1 MTRSDRWIGGLFLVL
16 GLLIAREAG
25 KLEFVSSYGAGSG
38 FFPYWL
44 GVAIVVLGAVIT
56 ALGTRSSIASLAGQ
70 LAGAEIKQKAL
81 TYGGIIGFVVGLP
94 LLGFVTSLTLLVGF
108 LLKLE
113 GENWLIL
120 CAVALASGIGFYL
133 FFIRL
138 LAVDLPIGPLG
149 F

>member
-1 MTRSDRWIGGLFLVL
+1 MTRSDRWIGGLFLLL
-16 GLLIAREAG
+16 GIFIAREAT

-44 GVAIVVLGAVIT
+44 GVAIGTLGAAIA
-56 ALGTRSSIASLAGQ
+56 ALGMRSAIPSLAGQ
-70 LAGAEIKQKAL
+70 MTNAEIRRKAL
-81 TYGGIIGFVVGLP
+81 AYGGIIGFVVGLP
-94 LLGFVTSLTLLVGF
+94 FLGFATALALLVGF

-113 GENWLIL
+113 GEGWRSL
-120 CAVALASGIGFYL
+120 CAMALASGIGFYL

-138 LAVDLPIGPLG
+138 LAVDLPTGPFG